1 MPISDYI
8 IYSDIS
14 ADIPAAYAVEKDI
27 RFIPMSYTL
36 GSEDRVCSS
45 IEPDEILKKFYDGQ
59 RNGDLTHTTQISPLY
74 VCRDFRAAFKRG

>member
-45 IEPDEILKKFYDGQ
+45 IEPEKSLKSF
-59 RNGDLTHTTQISPLY
+59 TTVSETATSPTPHRYPPL
-74 VCRDFRAAFKRG
+74 CMSRFSSRF

>member
-59 RNGDLTHTTQISPLY
+59 RNGDLTHTTQISPFIS
-74 VCRDFRAAFKRG
+74 VCSTL